1 MWLNS
6 YPHHYRVAFAFSII
20 PCPQAH
26 PRPLRL
32 AFPCGRPTG
41 LPRSAQV
48 TILSD
53 LGSTCT
59 PEVQRARQG
68 NRYTLV
74 LTSYHFGPG
83 VSHHFAESSTL
94 RLFYVTT
101 LAVVHMC

>member
-1 MWLNS
+1 M
-6 YPHHYRVAFAFSII
+6 PFRV
-20 PCPQAH
+20 QH
-26 PRPLRL
+26 GLRL
-32 AFPCGRPTG
+32 LHHPIPADPSASLAARFPFRETYGFTTFHI
-41 LPRSAQV
+41 SNQV
-48 TILSD
+48 GD

-68 NRYTLV
+68 TRYALV

-83 VSHHFAESSTL
+83 ASHFSVGSTL